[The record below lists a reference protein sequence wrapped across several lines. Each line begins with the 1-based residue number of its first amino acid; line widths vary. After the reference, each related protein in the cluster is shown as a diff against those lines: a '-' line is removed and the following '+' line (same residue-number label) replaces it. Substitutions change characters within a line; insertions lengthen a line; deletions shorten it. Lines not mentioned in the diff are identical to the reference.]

1 MQDAKKFTKI
11 YNARAQP
18 SFCSFNL
25 LFIDVLLPLPSWF
38 SLTPYWIFNAAVS
51 FVGGKEDQQIIVI
64 GNEVVGEHFEH
75 LMFSTTDIVC
85 VPCSVLRAC
94 NTFDILLA
102 CPMKKL
108 AQSIQ
113 QLNEL

>member
-1 MQDAKKFTKI
+1 MQDAKNFTKI

-38 SLTPYWIFNAAVS
+38 SSTPYWIFNAAVS

-64 GNEVVGEHFEH
+64 DNEVVGEHFEH
-75 LMFSTTDIVC
+75 LMFSTTDI
-85 VPCSVLRAC
+85 VLRAC